1 MDGGVWV
8 ALGAECCSGEY
19 KKAGEQKANAKR
31 NKIKRQVGRRR
42 MGSEWQEGLAGA
54 GDGVWMLEGMCSA
67 LCAYC
72 TFSGMMACSKAAVK
86 AGIVSK
92 HLPSHA

>member
-1 MDGGVWV
+1 
-8 ALGAECCSGEY
+8 
-19 KKAGEQKANAKR
+19 
-31 NKIKRQVGRRR
+31 
-42 MGSEWQEGLAGA
+42 MGSRWREGLAGA
-54 GDGVWMLEGMCSA
+54 GDGVRMLEGTCSA

-72 TFSGMMACSKAAVK
+72 TFSGPMACSKAAVK